1 MIKIKK
7 VIAYLFLIF
16 FIFENVNAKSYKI
29 GDKISGKIE
38 FYKKYN
44 FELPSGTWIVADRF
58 RYSYY
63 GATAKGYSLLKI
75 KGNKAIEGFSIAELD
90 IGTRFQAA
98 FNDAMHLI
106 MFKNEY
112 DGCYERPEYY
122 IIKYFKKG
130 SSHNCFWIMHLDVF
144 KELNDPDDPELRG
157 VNAQYKAWL
166 RDNKIVLPKIAIGS
180 SHSYFSRLTGGKW
193 FVIDHYFDPEV
204 LGAPKSNFINE
215 DRSEYHKYNITNY
228 PDHKKVMD
236 KVVSLGAKRHKQ
248 FELEVRAKEHH
259 KINLSSLISNSSRNG
274 GMEQNQDIVRQI
286 NKLRDLLKSGVLTEE
301 EFKKAKEKILN

>member
-1 MIKIKK
+1 MPKIKT
-7 VIAYLFLIF
+7 IITYLFLIL

-29 GDKISGKIE
+29 GDKISGEIK
-38 FYKKYN
+38 FYKKYK

-63 GATAKGYSLLKI
+63 GATAKGYYLLKI
-75 KGNKAIEGFSIAELD
+75 KGKKAIEGFSIAELD
-90 IGTRFQAA
+90 IGARFQSA
-98 FNDAMHLI
+98 FNDALHLI

-122 IIKYFKKG
+122 VLEYFKKG
-130 SSHNCFWIMHLDVF
+130 SSHNCFWIKHLDVF

-157 VNAQYKAWL
+157 VNSQYKAWL
-166 RDNKIVLPKIAIGS
+166 RDNKIKLPKIAIGS

-193 FVIDHYFDPEV
+193 FVIDHYFDPEM
-204 LGAPKSNFINE
+204 LGAPKSDFINE
-215 DRSEYHKYNITNY
+215 DRSEYHKYNISNY
-228 PDHKKVMD
+228 PEHKKVME
-236 KVVSLGAKRHKQ
+236 KVVSLGAKRHKR

-259 KINLSSLISNSSRNG
+259 KLDLSLLITKSSENTSI
-274 GMEQNQDIVRQI
+274 EQGQDIITQI
-286 NKLRDLLKSGVLTEE
+286 NKLKNLFKSGALTEE

>member
-1 MIKIKK
+1 MPKIKK
-7 VIAYLFLIF
+7 IFVYLFLIF
-16 FIFENVNAKSYKI
+16 FNFENVNAKIYKI
-29 GDKISGKIE
+29 GDKISGEIE
-38 FYKKYN
+38 FYKKYK

-90 IGTRFQAA
+90 IGTRFQGA

-122 IIKYFKKG
+122 IMKYFKKG

-166 RDNKIVLPKIAIGS
+166 RDNNIVLPKIAIGS

-204 LGAPKSNFINE
+204 LGAPKSDFINE
-215 DRSEYHKYNITNY
+215 DRSEYHKYNINNY

-236 KVVSLGAKRHKQ
+236 KVLSLGAKRHKQ

-259 KINLSSLISNSSRNG
+259 KLNLSSYIDDQTNKIGIKLNDNIL
-274 GMEQNQDIVRQI
+274 DKL
-286 NKLRDLLKSGVLTEE
+286 NKLKNLYDTGVLNKE

>member
-16 FIFENVNAKSYKI
+16 CIFEDVNAKSYKI
-29 GDKISGKIE
+29 GDKISDEIE
-38 FYKKYN
+38 FYRKYI
-44 FELPSGTWIVADRF
+44 FELPSGTWTIADRF

-63 GATAKGYSLLKI
+63 GATAKGYTLLKI

-90 IGTRFQAA
+90 IGARFQGA

-122 IIKYFKKG
+122 ILEYFAKG

-193 FVIDHYFDPEV
+193 FVIDHYFDPEI
-204 LGAPKSNFINE
+204 LGAPKSKFVKE
-215 DRSEYHKYNITNY
+215 DRSEYHKHNISEY
-228 PDHKKVMD
+228 PEHKKVMD
-236 KVVSLGAKRHKQ
+236 KVLSIGAERHKK
-248 FELEVRAKEHH
+248 FEIEVKAKEHH
-259 KINLSSLISNSSRNG
+259 KLNLDNYIANSSNKK
-274 GMEQNQDIVRQI
+274 DI
-286 NKLRDLLKSGVLTEE
+286 
-301 EFKKAKEKILN
+301 

>member
-1 MIKIKK
+1 MPKIKK
-7 VIAYLFLIF
+7 IIAYLFLIF
-16 FIFENVNAKSYKI
+16 FIFENVNAKNYKI
-29 GDKISGKIE
+29 GDKISGEMK
-38 FYKKYN
+38 FYKKYK

-58 RYSYY
+58 RYNYY
-63 GATAKGYSLLKI
+63 GATAKGYHLLKI
-75 KGNKAIEGFSIAELD
+75 KGKKAIEGFSISELD
-90 IGTRFQAA
+90 IGTRFQSA
-98 FNDAMHLI
+98 FNDALHLI

-122 IIKYFKKG
+122 ILEYFAKG

-193 FVIDHYFDPEV
+193 FVIDHYFDPEI
-204 LGAPKSNFINE
+204 LGAPKSDFINE
-215 DRSEYHKYNITNY
+215 DRSEYHKYNINNY

>member
-1 MIKIKK
+1 M
-7 VIAYLFLIF
+7 
-16 FIFENVNAKSYKI
+16 
-29 GDKISGKIE
+29 E
-38 FYKKYN
+38 FYKKYK

-63 GATAKGYSLLKI
+63 GATAKGYHLLKI
-75 KGNKAIEGFSIAELD
+75 KEKKAIQGFSIAELD
-90 IGTRFQAA
+90 IGARFQSA
-98 FNDAMHLI
+98 FNDALHVI

-122 IIKYFKKG
+122 IMKYFKKG

-166 RDNKIVLPKIAIGS
+166 RDNKIKLPKIAIGS

-204 LGAPKSNFINE
+204 LGAPKSKFINE
-215 DRSEYHKYNITNY
+215 DRSEYHKYNINNY

-259 KINLSSLISNSSRNG
+259 KLNLSSYIDDQTNKIGIKLNDNIL
-274 GMEQNQDIVRQI
+274 DKL
-286 NKLRDLLKSGVLTEE
+286 NKLKNLYDTGVLNKE

>member
-7 VIAYLFLIF
+7 VIAYLFLISI
-16 FIFENVNAKSYKI
+16 IFENVNAKSYKI
-29 GDKISGKIE
+29 GDKISDEIE
-38 FYKKYN
+38 FYKKYK
-44 FELPSGTWIVADRF
+44 FELPSGIWTIADRF

-63 GATAKGYSLLKI
+63 GATAKGYTLLKI

-90 IGTRFQAA
+90 IGARFQGA

-204 LGAPKSNFINE
+204 LGAPKSDFINE
-215 DRSEYHKYNITNY
+215 DRSEYHKYNINNY

-259 KINLSSLISNSSRNG
+259 KINLSSLISNSPENG
-274 GMEQNQDIVRQI
+274 GIEQNQDIVTQI

>member
-1 MIKIKK
+1 MPKIKK
-7 VIAYLFLIF
+7 IISYLFLIF

-44 FELPSGTWIVADRF
+44 FELPSGTWTVADRF

-63 GATAKGYSLLKI
+63 GATAKGYHLLKI
-75 KGNKAIEGFSIAELD
+75 KGKKAIEGFSISELD
-90 IGTRFQAA
+90 IGTRFQSA
-98 FNDAMHLI
+98 FNDALHLI

-122 IIKYFKKG
+122 ILEYFAKG

-166 RDNKIVLPKIAIGS
+166 RDNKIELPKIAIGS

-193 FVIDHYFDPEV
+193 FVIDNYFDPQI
-204 LGAPKSNFINE
+204 LGAPKSDFINE
-215 DRSEYHKYNITNY
+215 ERSEYHKYNISNY
-228 PDHKKVMD
+228 PDHKKIME
-236 KVVSLGAKRHKQ
+236 KVVSIGAKRHKK

-259 KINLSSLISNSSRNG
+259 KLDLSLLITKPTENNV
-274 GMEQNQDIVRQI
+274 MEKSKDIITQL
-286 NKLRDLLKSGVLTEE
+286 NKLNNLFNSGALTEE
-301 EFKKAKEKILN
+301 EFKRAKEQILN

>member
-1 MIKIKK
+1 MPKIKK
-7 VIAYLFLIF
+7 IFVYLFLIF
-16 FIFENVNAKSYKI
+16 FNFENVNAKIYKI
-29 GDKISGKIE
+29 GDKISGEIE
-38 FYKKYN
+38 FYKKYK

-90 IGTRFQAA
+90 IGTRFQGA

-122 IIKYFKKG
+122 IMKYFKKG

-166 RDNKIVLPKIAIGS
+166 RDNNIVLPKIAIGS

-204 LGAPKSNFINE
+204 LGAPKSDFINE
-215 DRSEYHKYNITNY
+215 DRSEYHKYNINNY

-259 KINLSSLISNSSRNG
+259 KLNLSSYIDDQTNKIGIKLNDNIL
-274 GMEQNQDIVRQI
+274 DKL
-286 NKLRDLLKSGVLTEE
+286 NKLKNLYDTGVLNKE

>member
-1 MIKIKK
+1 MPKIKK
-7 VIAYLFLIF
+7 IIAYLFLIF
-16 FIFENVNAKSYKI
+16 FIFENVNAKNYKI
-29 GDKISGKIE
+29 GDKISGE
-38 FYKKYN
+38 MRFYKKYK

-58 RYSYY
+58 RYNYY
-63 GATAKGYSLLKI
+63 GATAKGYHLLKI
-75 KGNKAIEGFSIAELD
+75 KGKKAIEGFSISELD
-90 IGTRFQAA
+90 IGARFQSA
-98 FNDAMHLI
+98 FNDALHLI

-122 IIKYFKKG
+122 ILEYFKKG

-193 FVIDHYFDPEV
+193 FVIDHYFDPEI
-204 LGAPKSNFINE
+204 LGAPKSDFINE
-215 DRSEYHKYNITNY
+215 DRSEYHKYNINNY

-259 KINLSSLISNSSRNG
+259 KINLSSLISNSSGNG
-274 GMEQNQDIVRQI
+274 GIEQNQDIVTQI